1 MGAAQT
7 ARARVPFIF
16 TACKE
21 KNGDAKTFT
30 RREGTQCAAFLQVKL
45 STIFI
50 LNRCVADEGEAAL
63 RRGQEKRLA
72 DLDLDLD
79 QDTSELEHVVKVHH
93 DLALDRDRLQPV
105 TTSVNSPATHT
116 VSNTNACH

>member
-1 MGAAQT
+1 M
-7 ARARVPFIF
+7 
-16 TACKE
+16 
-21 KNGDAKTFT
+21 
-30 RREGTQCAAFLQVKL
+30 
-45 STIFI
+45 
-50 LNRCVADEGEAAL
+50 ADEGEAAL

-79 QDTSELEHVVKVHH
+79 QDTSELEHIVKVHH

-105 TTSVNSPATHT
+105 TTVPLTSINSPATHT